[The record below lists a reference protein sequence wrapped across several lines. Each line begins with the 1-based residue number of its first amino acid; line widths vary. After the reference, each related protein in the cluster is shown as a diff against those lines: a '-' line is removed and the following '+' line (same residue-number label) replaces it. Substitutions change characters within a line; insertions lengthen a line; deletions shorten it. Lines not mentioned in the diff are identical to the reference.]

1 MKVVFKIKNVRNLES
16 FSREKGESN
25 SQGNKKWVRDNILET
40 AKETRNNGCVTA
52 FENQCKGS
60 L

>member
-1 MKVVFKIKNVRNLES
+1 MKVVFKIKNVRSLES

-25 SQGNKKWVRDNILET
+25 SQGNKKRVRDNILET

-52 FENQCKGS
+52 F
-60 L
+60 